1 MKQRER
7 DANIPVLQNMLSC
20 DVGCAGDFKPREFV
34 YEEDAIDWLYHNLPS
49 VPYVIEQVVNYI
61 FSNGF
66 TTGDEKQDEKL
77 NEFLYGYN
85 IKGATNY
92 SVIQEAV
99 REAIIYGKCGLR
111 FLSKEDGLIN
121 VNSMHYNAIT
131 ADNEEYYGFKDTIGY
146 LVSYDKEKIYETDL
160 KEVSFDR
167 DAYARNGVI
176 VDKSKKLIVL
186 SKDYFVSLRNTP
198 TQEKANSPLAYDQQR
213 IELLKRIYE
222 RMNYDI
228 EYDGPG
234 RILFWL
240 KDGYETGGDNE
251 MGTSEMLNQS
261 VIAKESRA
269 NQARREVLEMGK
281 KIKDSK
287 SDSIIAVPGIFN
299 DKVLHLPKT
308 TQATDLKDYLDN
320 EGDII
325 AQVFGINPALIG
337 LGKINGNVSMEKII
351 DNAMLNSIIPKRE
364 KFAIQISEML
374 SQHLGFEKIYF
385 DKYEMK
391 QVVDE
396 NEQRVKIAEI
406 IAKLSLAK
414 QNTLADKFAQ
424 MLDADID
431 DGKGGVKKLKSKATS
446 FIKKIFGGKKHE
458 QKTNESTP

>member
-1 MKQRER
+1 MEQREL
-7 DANIPVLQNMLSC
+7 DANIPVLNSMLSC
-20 DVGCAGDFKPREFV
+20 NVGCAGDFKPKTFA
-34 YEEDAIDWLYHNLPS
+34 YEEDTIDWLYRNLPS
-49 VPYVIEQVVNYI
+49 VPYVIKQMINYI
-61 FSNGF
+61 FSNGL
-66 TTGDEKQDEKL
+66 TTGDEKQDEIL
-77 NEFLYGYN
+77 NEFLYAYN

-99 REAIIYGKCGLR
+99 KESIIYGKCGLR

-146 LVSYDKEKIYETDL
+146 LVSFDKEKIYETDL

-167 DAYARNGVI
+167 EAYKKNGVI
-176 VDKSKKLIVL
+176 VDKSKKLMVL

-198 TQEKANSPLAYDQQR
+198 TQEKADSPLAYDKQR
-213 IELLKRIYE
+213 IDLLKRIYE
-222 RMNYDI
+222 RLNYDI

-240 KDGYETGGDNE
+240 KDGYENGGENETGTTE
-251 MGTSEMLNQS
+251 LVNQS
-261 VIAKESRA
+261 FAAKADRA
-269 NQARREVLEMGK
+269 NQARREVTEMGK

-308 TQATDLKDYLDN
+308 TQATDLKEYIEK

-325 AQVFGINPALIG
+325 AQVFGINPTLIG
-337 LGKINGNVSMEKII
+337 LGEVSGNVSMEKII
-351 DNAMLNSIIPKRE
+351 DNAMLNSIIPERE
-364 KFAIQISEML
+364 KYAIQFSEML
-374 SQHLGFEKIYF
+374 STHLGLDKVYF

-396 NEQRVKIAEI
+396 NAQRVKIAEI
-406 IAKLSLAK
+406 ISKLALAG
-414 QNTLADKFAQ
+414 QNTLADKFAK
-424 MLDADID
+424 MLDEDID
-431 DGKGGVKKLKSKATS
+431 DGKGGVKKLKTKAVS
-446 FIKKIFGGKKHE
+446 FIKKIFGGKK
-458 QKTNESTP
+458 NENRQDE